1 MELLSG
7 NGGVVII
14 GREKADDEAP
24 LFAFRFDGAG
34 KPAGKVAPP
43 PAFARP
49 PADGTARA
57 KLLVAFTRKLAAK
70 GAEATFTVAP
80 SDVRTRAP
88 AGKQPVHHVDVAAEL
103 KPPGVRFIGFYD
115 GYTRVFSE
123 RPGDYDKNADIRAP
137 SKMAIID
144 AITGKWDKQGPIGDL
159 VGWAQTGQLRQEH
172 LGRSLFVELNE
183 DGSGVD
189 V

>member
-34 KPAGKVAPP
+34 KPAGKVG
-43 PAFARP
+43 PATAFGRP

-57 KLLVAFTRKLAAK
+57 RLLVAFTRKLGAK

-80 SDVRTRAP
+80 YDITTLAP
-88 AGKQPVHHVDVAAEL
+88 AGKPRIHKVDVSGEL
-103 KPPGVRFIGFYD
+103 KSAGVGFISFYD

-123 RPGDYDKNADIRAP
+123 RPGEYDKKADVRGP

-144 AITGKWDKQGPIGDL
+144 ALTGKVDKEGPIADL
-159 VGWAQTGQLRQEH
+159 IGWAQTGQLRQQK
-172 LGRSLFVELNE
+172 LDRPLFAALN
-183 DGSGVD
+183 VD
-189 V
+189 VSR